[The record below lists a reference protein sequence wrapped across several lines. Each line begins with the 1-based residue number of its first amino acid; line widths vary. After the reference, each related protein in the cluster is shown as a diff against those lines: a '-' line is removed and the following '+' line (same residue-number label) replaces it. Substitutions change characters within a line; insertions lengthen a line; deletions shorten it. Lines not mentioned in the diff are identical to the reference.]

1 MRFQTLEELMKII
14 FLVPGQDYP
23 IFGEVP
29 GTSFLCDG
37 RSPGYYADKEVQIV
51 VNNFT
56 FS

>member
-37 RSPGYYADKEVQIV
+37 RSPGYYADKEVKIV
-51 VNNFT
+51 VNYFT
-56 FS
+56 F